1 MSQHESAVP
10 GWTKSSRCDNDL
22 CLEVAR
28 QDRVV
33 AVRDNSRPEIHL
45 SFDDASWQTLLNDLR
60 SGQLDR

>member
-10 GWTKSSRCDNDL
+10 GWVKSSRCDNDL

-28 QDRVV
+28 QNQGV

-45 SFDDASWQTLLNDLR
+45 SFDGASWRTLLTDLR
-60 SGQLDR
+60 GGRLDR